1 MGVPAKG
8 GFSFDLCARNDMLE
22 KTGLKRPVFRKTG
35 TTIVGL
41 VFSVCLG
48 YPMFSEHLLSYNFCI
63 IRRHSVENGKGP
75 LLINQIP

>member
-1 MGVPAKG
+1 MGIPAKG

-22 KTGLKRPVFRKTG
+22 KTGLKIPVFRKTG

-48 YPMFSEHLLSYNFCI
+48 YPTFSRHLLSHTFCI
-63 IRRHSVENGKGP
+63 RRISSGN
-75 LLINQIP
+75 